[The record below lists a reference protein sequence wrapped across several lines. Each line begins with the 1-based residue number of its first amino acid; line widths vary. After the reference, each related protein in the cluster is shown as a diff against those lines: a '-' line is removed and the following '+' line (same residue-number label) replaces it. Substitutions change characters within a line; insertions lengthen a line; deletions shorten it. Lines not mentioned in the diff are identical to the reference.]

1 MVHTSQ
7 YSRLSL
13 PVSVPASTLESGVAD
28 IEERGA
34 GEGTAGV
41 VDTRSMSTSTSPP
54 WDTLAELFPFVIT
67 GSTTPPLL
75 GDLTLAPVVT
85 RLSTY
90 TLLSLSGD
98 RLVSTWETH
107 HWLTLARQSVAM
119 WPHSLAMAWKLWAEA
134 EHLARVCHSIT
145 SSHFS
150 SAHTKTESIFWCRI
164 WAMRHRVEWPQ
175 REEKLNISPWL

>member
-1 MVHTSQ
+1 MVMVHTSQ
-7 YSRLSL
+7 YSRLTL
-13 PVSVPASTLESGVAD
+13 PVSVPVSTLESGVAD

-54 WDTLAELFPFVIT
+54 WPTLAELLPFPFVIT
-67 GSTTPPLL
+67 GSMTPPLL

-98 RLVSTWETH
+98 RLVST
-107 HWLTLARQSVAM
+107 
-119 WPHSLAMAWKLWAEA
+119 
-134 EHLARVCHSIT
+134 
-145 SSHFS
+145 
-150 SAHTKTESIFWCRI
+150 
-164 WAMRHRVEWPQ
+164 
-175 REEKLNISPWL
+175 

>member
-41 VDTRSMSTSTSPP
+41 VDTRSMSTSTSPL
-54 WDTLAELFPFVIT
+54 WHTLAELFPFVIT

-98 RLVSTWETH
+98 RLVST
-107 HWLTLARQSVAM
+107 
-119 WPHSLAMAWKLWAEA
+119 
-134 EHLARVCHSIT
+134 
-145 SSHFS
+145 
-150 SAHTKTESIFWCRI
+150 
-164 WAMRHRVEWPQ
+164 
-175 REEKLNISPWL
+175 